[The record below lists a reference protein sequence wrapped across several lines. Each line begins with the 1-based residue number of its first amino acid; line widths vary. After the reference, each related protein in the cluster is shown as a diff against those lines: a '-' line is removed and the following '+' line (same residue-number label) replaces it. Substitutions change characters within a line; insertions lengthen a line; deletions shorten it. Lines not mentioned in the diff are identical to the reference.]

1 MALSHR
7 PTERV
12 LFLAFLA
19 IAVTFLTGIALGQRY
34 VWQIR
39 TATDAVTRN
48 ATAGI
53 QLLSSMRSAVR
64 SLELFANE
72 QVATCG
78 AGSCAPPRPRLA
90 SLRHALREDWESYG
104 RLPVFPGEENRRAS
118 VDEDLARLTGSLE
131 QLAALT
137 EAGKGREA
145 EQVLR
150 YGVKPSCDRLDA
162 SIPLLSEYGAIQ
174 GQMAETRIHWL
185 ARTAMAI
192 SVVLGLLGAAL
203 AAVTASFAIRFVR
216 RSEQLLRARAE
227 ELDRFAGQMAHDVL
241 SPLSGLAMSVQL
253 AVRDASPQSREAL
266 ERGLRSLVRSRD
278 LVHAL
283 LSFARAE
290 AAPTE
295 GATAD
300 VPAVLTGVVEELH
313 DLAAERRV
321 QVSVEP
327 SVAVQVACSAGVL
340 MSVLGNIVRNAVKYM
355 GDGARREVRV
365 RVAATDGSAVRF
377 EVEDTGPGIP
387 KSLGERVFEP
397 FVRGASDP
405 SGSGLGLAT
414 AKRLVTAHGG
424 RIGFRSQDGQGT
436 LFWVELPQARGEAA
450 AGSPAPSAG

>member
-1 MALSHR
+1 MRLRHR

-19 IAVTFLTGIALGQRY
+19 IAVTFLAGIALGQAY

-53 QLLSSMRSAVR
+53 QLLSSMRSSVR
-64 SLELFANE
+64 SLELLAND
-72 QVATCG
+72 QVG
-78 AGSCAPPRPRLA
+78 ACDVGRCAPLRPRME
-90 SLRHALREDWESYG
+90 SPRGALIEDWQSYS

-118 VDEDLARLTGSLE
+118 VGEDLNRLEVALE
-131 QLAALT
+131 QLAALV
-137 EAGKGREA
+137 EAGKSQGADE
-145 EQVLR
+145 VLR

-162 SIPLLSEYGAIQ
+162 SIPALSEYGAIQ

-185 ARTAMAI
+185 ARRAMATSLI
-192 SVVLGLLGAAL
+192 FGLIGAAL

-241 SPLSGLAMSVQL
+241 SPLSGMAMSVQL
-253 AVRDASPQSREAL
+253 AVRDASPHSREAL

-290 AAPTE
+290 AAPAQ

-300 VPAVLTGVVEELH
+300 VATVLTGVLEELH
-313 DLAAERRV
+313 DLAAEHRV
-321 QVSVEP
+321 QVSVER
-327 SVAVQVACSAGVL
+327 STAVQVACSAGVL

-365 RVAATDGSAVRF
+365 RVEATDGSAVRL

-387 KSLGERVFEP
+387 RSLGERVFEP
-397 FVRGASDP
+397 FVRGSTDG

-424 RIGFRSQDGQGT
+424 RIGFRSQEGQGT
-436 LFWVELPQARGEAA
+436 LFWVELPQARSTATGGRAQP
-450 AGSPAPSAG
+450 AG

>member
-1 MALSHR
+1 MTLSHR

-19 IAVTFLTGIALGQRY
+19 IAVTFLAGITLGQAY

-64 SLELFANE
+64 SLELLAND
-72 QVATCG
+72 QVG
-78 AGSCAPPRPRLA
+78 ACDAGRCAALRPRME
-90 SLRHALREDWESYG
+90 SLRGALREDWESYG

-118 VDEDLARLTGSLE
+118 VGDDLNRLDGALE
-131 QLAALT
+131 QLAT
-137 EAGKGREA
+137 TVEAGQSQRADE
-145 EQVLR
+145 VLR

-162 SIPLLSEYGAIQ
+162 SIPALSEYGAIQ

-185 ARTAMAI
+185 ARRAMATSLI
-192 SVVLGLLGAAL
+192 FGLIGAAL

-241 SPLSGLAMSVQL
+241 SPLSGMAMSVQL
-253 AVRDASPQSREAL
+253 AVRDASPHSREAL

-290 AAPTE
+290 AAPAQ

-300 VPAVLTGVVEELH
+300 VAAVLTGVLEELH
-313 DLAAERRV
+313 DLAAELQV
-321 QVSVEP
+321 QVSVER
-327 SVAVQVACSAGVL
+327 SAAVQVACSAGVL
-340 MSVLGNIVRNAVKYM
+340 MSVIGNIVRNAVKYM

-365 RVAATDGSAVRF
+365 RVEATDGSAVRL

-397 FVRGASDP
+397 FVRGSSDG

-414 AKRLVTAHGG
+414 AKRLVIAHGG
-424 RIGFRSQDGQGT
+424 RIGFRSQEGQGT
-436 LFWVELPQARGEAA
+436 LFWVELPQAIGAA
-450 AGSPAPSAG
+450 PDGRAQPAG